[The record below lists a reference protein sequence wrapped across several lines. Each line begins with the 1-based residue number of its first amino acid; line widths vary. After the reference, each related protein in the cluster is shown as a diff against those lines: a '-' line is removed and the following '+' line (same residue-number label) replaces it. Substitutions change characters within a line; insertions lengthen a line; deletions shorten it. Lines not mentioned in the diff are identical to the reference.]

1 MNKTVLSQAHEKGFS
16 MVELMVVLAIIGI
29 LGSFAV
35 PAYQDYMVK
44 AKVME
49 FFALAQ
55 PAKLA
60 VTEALINGKVLAD
73 ISHEALGLEKME
85 NIGSLKS
92 LIVNAG
98 VIQIVGNGT
107 TLGLSDDADV
117 SLNLTPRRLGGTI
130 QWGCT
135 TTAPFKKY
143 APSHCTV
150 E

>member
-1 MNKTVLSQAHEKGFS
+1 MNKAVLPQTHEKGFS
-16 MVELMVVLAIIGI
+16 MLELMVVLVIISI

-60 VTEALINGKVLAD
+60 VTEALINGKALTD
-73 ISHEALGLEKME
+73 ISHETLGLEKIE

-92 LIVNAG
+92 LLVNQG

-107 TLGLSDDADV
+107 ALGLSDDANV
-117 SLNLTPRRLGGTI
+117 SVDLTPKKSGAII
-130 QWGCT
+130 QWECT

-143 APSHCTV
+143 APNHCTIK
-150 E
+150 